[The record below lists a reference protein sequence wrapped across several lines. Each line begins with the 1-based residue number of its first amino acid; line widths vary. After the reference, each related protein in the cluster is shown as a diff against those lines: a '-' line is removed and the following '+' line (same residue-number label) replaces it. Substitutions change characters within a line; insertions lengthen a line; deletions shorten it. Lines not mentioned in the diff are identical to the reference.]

1 MTSGSLSRD
10 ERSVWRWLV
19 AGAVVAA
26 MHAAAGFYL
35 YSLPGAPSGPSAPAI
50 VQFKL
55 EPMVVQADAPSQS
68 QAQGSEG
75 QDAPKR
81 VESTVVAPEAAVPET
96 TPVLEAVNDAPAQPE
111 IVDEPIEPAIAVPAP
126 DRLEG
131 VPPELRQDTAIPV
144 PTIEATDPAADPAIL
159 PDALEAEALA
169 PEIAEEQ
176 PESIVTV
183 PLPPRLEGVP
193 SQLQATMPPAKPT
206 PRVAPPAEA
215 KPPAS
220 KPRVERMTRLQK
232 AAKPEAKLERKE
244 KPATPD
250 RKPIRAARPA
260 TGTTDR
266 SGGQGT
272 DARAR
277 TGKAAASQG
286 KSVSPARWQAQVIAH
301 IRRFQR
307 FPQGAARPGSVRV
320 QVQINERGV
329 VKCVSVTGSSGDPVL
344 DRAAIDMV
352 RRASPVPAPPVEV
365 ARPSMIL
372 NLTISYRR

>member
-1 MTSGSLSRD
+1 M
-10 ERSVWRWLV
+10 

-232 AAKPEAKLERKE
+232 AAKPEAKLER
-244 KPATPD
+244 
-250 RKPIRAARPA
+250 ARTLGA
-260 TGTTDR
+260 DGGVNYKDAKWVDKAR
-266 SGGQGT
+266 ELSGGEGV
-272 DARAR
+272 D
-277 TGKAAASQG
+277 
-286 KSVSPARWQAQVIAH
+286 VVIDGVGGPTYDH
-301 IRRFQR
+301 CIDLL
-307 FPQGAARPGSVRV
+307 RPGGR
-320 QVQINERGV
+320 
-329 VKCVSVTGSSGDPVL
+329 
-344 DRAAIDMV
+344 
-352 RRASPVPAPPVEV
+352 
-365 ARPSMIL
+365 
-372 NLTISYRR
+372 